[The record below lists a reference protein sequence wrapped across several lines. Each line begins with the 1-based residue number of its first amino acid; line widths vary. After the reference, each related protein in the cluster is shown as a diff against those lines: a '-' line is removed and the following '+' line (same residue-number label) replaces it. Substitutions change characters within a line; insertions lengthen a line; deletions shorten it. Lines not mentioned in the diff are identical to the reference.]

1 MNIKEAK
8 EEIRK
13 SVEIYLDK
21 DEFGEY
27 AIPVSRQHPIFMVG
41 APGIGMAAI
50 MQQIASEPGVAL
62 VS

>member
-13 SVEIYLDK
+13 SVEI
-21 DEFGEY
+21 Y

-41 APGIGMAAI
+41 APGIGKAAI